1 MPAGSRVLEP
11 RSFVAIKPLPFAAA
25 AQGLKVRARS
35 LAVYIPSE
43 PSREHIF
50 RDNYRRR
57 QRQLNQQGYRSL
69 SWQPYQPIGHP
80 LQLAPRKLVLHSLGQ
95 LHQAVIDEATAA
107 SEDRPD
113 EAKDSRSPNVPKEN
127 KVPAANRINLKYKD
141 KDLKTISKDLSHT
154 RQLVNTAKQGHGF
167 FKRLQREEQ
176 EKKTAQLMEQRKL
189 MEKRKTA
196 WQPPKLSSDEESEE
210 EQDEA
215 MRFFKTEP
223 VMSTHLKGI
232 QRHSHNVSSKRK
244 NVSAR
249 PYTPL
254 YCSLVSSRFTDR
266 DVEPLHRQLCALN
279 WLLEAVA
286 AEPPNTMGPVSTC
299 WSARDPGGMKN
310 ASRKINKDKSI
321 EVKWEQFI
329 SQPKLKKSTMRI
341 LQKTP
346 LRFRR
351 TSFSAASPANVSSS
365 MLTPVF
371 DSASSEIASSGD
383 RGTGTPAPVLES
395 VCEIPDDDSTI
406 SSIHTQNKQDEEEEE
421 AIPDY
426 LQKLIDSV
434 HESINKELHGEETHP
449 RHNEESSTAV
459 VSTGKVNPWASYS
472 TDPHTDVNKL
482 QQRPKST
489 PSGHG
494 SGTNLFSASKSSLS
508 LEMQSKFVEIT
519 EEAALCLHDNL
530 QALEKKRWD
539 TSRRRF
545 RALDNITSFYTYN
558 EDMQRSLQES
568 GENKTEGNAES
579 WFCSLLPR
587 VPEEIRGNQKISQAL
602 RKLEKFGE
610 RQSLRIRPQQ
620 FLKTLHGLRNWELCS
635 PDISADIEFM
645 RDKVIQMPAEDYDNW
660 LQLKLNLPK
669 RAQSAPPMR

>member
-1 MPAGSRVLEP
+1 M
-11 RSFVAIKPLPFAAA
+11 
-25 AQGLKVRARS
+25 
-35 LAVYIPSE
+35 
-43 PSREHIF
+43 
-50 RDNYRRR
+50 
-57 QRQLNQQGYRSL
+57 
-69 SWQPYQPIGHP
+69 
-80 LQLAPRKLVLHSLGQ
+80 
-95 LHQAVIDEATAA
+95 IDEATAA

-434 HESINKELHGEETHP
+434 HESINKELHGEEAHP
-449 RHNEESSTAV
+449 RHSEESSTAV

-472 TDPHTDVNKL
+472 TEPHTDVNKL
-482 QQRPKST
+482 QQRPKR
-489 PSGHG
+489 
-494 SGTNLFSASKSSLS
+494 
-508 LEMQSKFVEIT
+508 
-519 EEAALCLHDNL
+519 
-530 QALEKKRWD
+530 KRWD

-635 PDISADIEFM
+635 PDISAAIEFM